1 MKRIIA
7 VRTTTII
14 VIIIVVIKSVMIVI
28 IVIVICSRIGSE
40 HCIAQQ
46 ITSSTF
52 LSFYPNCEEKG
63 CLGEKT
69 TVLKIVVGSCALLF

>member
-1 MKRIIA
+1 MIYEKNNSSNNNHHHHHRRHKI
-7 VRTTTII
+7 
-14 VIIIVVIKSVMIVI
+14 MIVI

-69 TVLKIVVGSCALLF
+69 TVLKIVVASCALLF